1 MILALL
7 VAWQSVAVVPEAVRR
22 DLDASCPGWTLA
34 AVIPEVADEIR
45 GRTPEW
51 PANFISG
58 DFNGDGRADVAVLAN
73 CEGRVQLLAFLAAAP
88 GYTRHVVEKA
98 QPLDPREFIHLIY
111 KESGGGY
118 ERDAIGVEYHSIGGK
133 AWIFRDNRWQA
144 LQR

>member
-22 DLDASCPGWTLA
+22 DLDVSCAGWTLA
-34 AVIPEVADEIR
+34 TVIPEVADEIR
-45 GRTPEW
+45 DRTPEW

-58 DFNGDGRADVAVLAN
+58 DFNGDGRADVAMLAN
-73 CEGRVQLLAFLAAAP
+73 CNGSVQLLAFIAGAP
-88 GYTRHVVEKA
+88 GYARHVVEQA

-111 KESGGGY
+111 RDSGGGY

-133 AWIFRDNRWQA
+133 AWIYRDNRWQA
-144 LQR
+144 LPR